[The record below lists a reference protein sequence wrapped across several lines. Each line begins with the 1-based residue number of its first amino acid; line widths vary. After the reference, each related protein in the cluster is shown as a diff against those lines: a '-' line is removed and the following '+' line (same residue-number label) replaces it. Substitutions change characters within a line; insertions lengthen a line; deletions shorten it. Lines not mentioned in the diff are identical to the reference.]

1 MEKKWRRFGS
11 GGVLTCYP
19 LFLYTM
25 LWYIISGAYG
35 LPGPQ
40 REILIGGT
48 RLLWG
53 PGDSLPGYNDNVSD
67 DKQPELSEFYI
78 IILNKLK
85 IVETPMKK

>member
-1 MEKKWRRFGS
+1 
-11 GGVLTCYP
+11 
-19 LFLYTM
+19 M

-40 REILIGGT
+40 REILQGGT

-53 PGDSLPGYNDNVSD
+53 HGDSLPGYNDNVSD